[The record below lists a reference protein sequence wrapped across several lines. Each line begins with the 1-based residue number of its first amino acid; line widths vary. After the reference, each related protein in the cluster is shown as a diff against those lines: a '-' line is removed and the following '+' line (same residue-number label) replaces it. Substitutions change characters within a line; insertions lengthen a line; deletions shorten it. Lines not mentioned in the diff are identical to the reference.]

1 MVTVKL
7 VKVKDTSDDSGSEQ
21 LGYTIKNFESFN
33 ISLRTPISP
42 MPLPEEKSGENVL
55 VKMEGNTQVIN
66 LAWTLVESTTD
77 LSFGNQS
84 DANTLIKT
92 VPQQLVYLSDALE
105 GSSLQEKFK
114 LQINYSEVSGGKD
127 LIFYGFVTDMSFSQT
142 STAPVTFTAQLS
154 FLVGNVITT
163 LDTDVPDEP
172 ININLTTPSGGG
184 GSGRLTVSWSDPVY
198 KGGSNAIT
206 NYDLE
211 FVNSTSGQI
220 EYKKFSQ
227 SSSPFTTPTGS
238 VTSNTKFQVRI
249 RSNSNEGNGAWS
261 KFYPIRDPDSNTPVG
276 VLSTAT

>member
-33 ISLRTPISP
+33 INLRTPISP

-105 GSSLQEKFK
+105 GSSLQEKFNATIEK
-114 LQINYSEVSGGKD
+114 LKHV
-127 LIFYGFVTDMSFSQT
+127 V
-142 STAPVTFTAQLS
+142 
-154 FLVGNVITT
+154 
-163 LDTDVPDEP
+163 
-172 ININLTTPSGGG
+172 INLVN
-184 GSGRLTVSWSDPVY
+184 RLE
-198 KGGSNAIT
+198 KNI
-206 NYDLE
+206 
-211 FVNSTSGQI
+211 
-220 EYKKFSQ
+220 
-227 SSSPFTTPTGS
+227 
-238 VTSNTKFQVRI
+238 
-249 RSNSNEGNGAWS
+249 
-261 KFYPIRDPDSNTPVG
+261 
-276 VLSTAT
+276 

>member
-1 MVTVKL
+1 
-7 VKVKDTSDDSGSEQ
+7 
-21 LGYTIKNFESFN
+21 
-33 ISLRTPISP
+33 

>member
-7 VKVKDTSDDSGSEQ
+7 VKVKDTSDDATVEQ

-42 MPLPEEKSGENVL
+42 MPLPEEKSDENVL

-66 LAWTLVESTTD
+66 LTWTLVASATD

-84 DANTLIKT
+84 DTNTLIQT
-92 VPQQLVYLSDALE
+92 VPQQLTYLSDAME

-114 LQINYSEVSGGKD
+114 LQINYSEVAGEKD

-154 FLVGNVITT
+154 FIVGNVITT

-172 ININLTTPSGGG
+172 TSIGLTTPSSGG
-184 GSGRLTVSWSDPVY
+184 GSGRITATWSVPVY

-220 EYKKFSQ
+220 EYKKFAQ
-227 SSSPFTTPTGS
+227 TASPLTTPTGS
-238 VTSNTKFQVRI
+238 LTSNTKFQVRI
-249 RSNSNEGNGAWS
+249 RANSNEGNGMWS
-261 KFYPIRDPDSNTPVG
+261 KFYPIRDPDSTTPVG
-276 VLSTAT
+276 VISTAT